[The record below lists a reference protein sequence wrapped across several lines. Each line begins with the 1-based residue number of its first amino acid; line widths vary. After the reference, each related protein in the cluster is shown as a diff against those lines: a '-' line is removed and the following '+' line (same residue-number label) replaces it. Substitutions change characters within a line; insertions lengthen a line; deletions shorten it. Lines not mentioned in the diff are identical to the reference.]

1 MPSDPKSPFDKG
13 WTEPESE
20 ANIDET
26 QPEYPYNHVIA
37 TDSGHSFEMDD
48 TPGRERIRTQHRS
61 GTFNEIHSDGTEVH
75 KIVGDGYEIIA
86 KDNYVLI
93 KGICNITING
103 DAVVNVK
110 GNKFERIEGNYQQEI
125 LGDYTQVVRKKTRI
139 ISDGDMTIGASPNL
153 LGSIR
158 MITGG
163 SVFLDTDLRV
173 DGSITASAVTAEGR
187 IDAGTGISAGPLG
200 FVSLLGGLSIGGAP
214 LAIPGNIICLGN
226 ISALVG
232 PLPGAIGSVNGVL
245 VNGATSVNGT
255 IGNFGLSSSLWA
267 FDQVNT
273 PIYNAHVHPNKGG
286 SPPVF
291 QQFII

>member
-1 MPSDPKSPFDKG
+1 MPSDPKLPFDKG

-75 KIVGDGYEIIA
+75 KIIGDGYEIVA
-86 KDNYVLI
+86 KDKYVLI

-110 GNKFERIEGNYQQEI
+110 GNKFERIEGNYTQEI
-125 LGDYTQVVRKKTRI
+125 LGDYTQVVRKKTRM
-139 ISDGDMTIGASPNL
+139 ISDEDMTIGASPNL

-158 MITGG
+158 MVTGG

-173 DGSITASAVTAEGR
+173 DGSITAKALTTEGR
-187 IDAGTGISAGPLG
+187 VDAGTGISAGPLG
-200 FVSLLGGLSIGGAP
+200 FVSLLGGLSIGGVP
-214 LAIPGNIICLGN
+214 IAIPGQIICLGN
-226 ISALVG
+226 ISAVAGLGG
-232 PLPGAIGSVNGVL
+232 PGTINGV
-245 VNGATSVNGT
+245 SVKGFA
-255 IGNFGLSSSLWA
+255 GSFGILSSIWA
-267 FDQVNT
+267 FDQVNRT
-273 PIYNAHVHPNKGG
+273 IFNTHVHPAKGSLPTATPQI
-286 SPPVF
+286 SPLSFVL
-291 QQFII
+291 